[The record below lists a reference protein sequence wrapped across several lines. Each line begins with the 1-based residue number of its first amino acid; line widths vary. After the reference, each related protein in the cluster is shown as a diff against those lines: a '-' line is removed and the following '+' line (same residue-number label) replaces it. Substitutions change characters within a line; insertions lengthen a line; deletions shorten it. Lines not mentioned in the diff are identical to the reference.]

1 MEPVDPGRDDARY
14 ILVGARELYRLRVND
29 PDARL
34 EVGMIVEP
42 QRACDLAGWGAESP
56 RCRAALRYLEEER
69 ALERAEFYRDVPGG
83 PTAYVWGSGAARML
97 GEG

>member
-42 QRACDLAGWGAESP
+42 QRACDLAGWGAGST
-56 RCRAALRYLEEER
+56 RCKAALRYLEEER
-69 ALERAEFYRDVPGG
+69 ALERAEFDRNVPGG